1 MTNYSKEHMAYLK
14 RLKQRKAGIA
24 IGRWAVILIFIGLW
38 ELLAQTKAI
47 DSFITSCPSEIAT
60 TLVML
65 FKTGSLA
72 KHIGVTLLE
81 TVVGFLLATVLGLI
95 VAIALWWFEIAR
107 KITEPYLVILNALP
121 KIALGP
127 VIIIW
132 VGAGTPAIIVMA
144 LLISLIITIMSILQG
159 FLTVDEGK
167 IRLFK
172 TMKATKM
179 QTLTKL
185 VLPSN
190 IPNIMSVLK
199 VNVGLSWVGTIMGE
213 YLVSKSGLGYLIIY
227 GGTVF
232 QLNIVMTATL
242 VLCILA
248 ALMYWVIA
256 IIEKIVNK
264 RYNFNV

>member
-1 MTNYSKEHMAYLK
+1 MNNYSKEHRAYLR
-14 RLKQRKAGIA
+14 RLRQRKTGII
-24 IGRWAVILIFIGLW
+24 IGRLLVIIIFIGLW
-38 ELLAQTKAI
+38 ELLAATNVI
-47 DSFITSCPSEIAT
+47 DSFITSCPSQMAT
-60 TLVML
+60 TLIEL
-65 FKTGSLA
+65 FKTGNLA
-72 KHIGVTLLE
+72 MHMGVTLLE
-81 TVVGFLLATVLGLI
+81 TVVSFIIATALGLI
-95 VAIALWWFEIAR
+95 IAIVLWWFEIAR
-107 KITEPYLVILNALP
+107 KISEPYLVILNALP

-159 FLTVDEGK
+159 FLSVDEGK

-172 TMKATKM
+172 TMKAGKM

-185 VLPSN
+185 ILPAN

-213 YLVSKSGLGYLIIY
+213 YLVSKAGLGYLIIY

-242 VLCILA
+242 VLCVLA
-248 ALMYWVIA
+248 ALMYWAIA
-256 IIEKIVNK
+256 IIEKLVNK